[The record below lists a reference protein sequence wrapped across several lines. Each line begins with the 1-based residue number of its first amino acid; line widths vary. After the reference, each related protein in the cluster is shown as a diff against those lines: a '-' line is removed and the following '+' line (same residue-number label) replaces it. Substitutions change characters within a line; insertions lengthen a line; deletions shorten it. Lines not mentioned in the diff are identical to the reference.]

1 MILGSK
7 EIPKHVALMTS
18 GQILAK
24 TDLKSITDFYKK
36 KFAKINWI
44 MDIQISR
51 NIPIMTA
58 YLINSSVKNSEHF
71 SMIMDNLAE
80 FFDDIRANQEVHRN
94 KVKISVLGKW
104 YDLPGRVIDSIKA
117 VIDETKD
124 YDSFFLNLCINY
136 DGREEVV
143 DACKMV
149 ARKIQAGKL
158 DPESIDKETIKDS
171 IYSSYFIPPELIIK
185 TGKEK
190 KLRGFLLWDAI
201 DSHIYFSG
209 KNWLQFNEK
218 DFDKAI
224 KDWEEGR

>member
-1 MILGSK
+1 MLSSNDN
-7 EIPKHVALMTS
+7 PKHIALMVS
-18 GQILAK
+18 GQMLAK
-24 TDLKSITDFYKK
+24 TDLKSITEFYRK
-36 KFAKINWI
+36 KFAKIRWI
-44 MDIQISR
+44 MDIQIRR
-51 NIPIMTA
+51 NIPIMTV
-58 YLINSSVKNSEHF
+58 YVLSPSVKNSEHF
-71 SMIMDNLAE
+71 SLIMDKLAE
-80 FFDDIRANQEVHRN
+80 FFDGLKSNEEVQRN

-149 ARKIQAGKL
+149 ARKIQAGKF

-171 IYSSYFIPPELIIK
+171 IYSSYFLPPDLMIK

-190 KLRGFLLWDAI
+190 KLRGFLLWDATE
-201 DSHIYFSG
+201 SHIYFSG
-209 KNWLQFNEK
+209 KDWLQFNEK
-218 DFDKAI
+218 DFDRAVSDWKAN
-224 KDWEEGR
+224 R